1 MAGGQVAVSPV
12 WGGVES
18 LALHL
23 GRAARLSR
31 QAEKCSECSQI
42 LREVPRHQAWQVC
55 PVLLDDIIDNHQHF
69 AGRITVLSVRNVPS
83 KWTITARGSTIA
95 SAFIITKLVTEMIV
109 RIKMHFAVF
118 PALLGVRDLVLP
130 VDLCHLLPFL
140 PPHLA
145 LQGGRHCCW
154 ITQVSKYSD
163 SMEYITTHIK

>member
-1 MAGGQVAVSPV
+1 M
-12 WGGVES
+12 
-18 LALHL
+18 
-23 GRAARLSR
+23 
-31 QAEKCSECSQI
+31 
-42 LREVPRHQAWQVC
+42 
-55 PVLLDDIIDNHQHF
+55 LLDDIIDNHQHF